1 MSDFYTFVDQ
11 RFGKILI
18 RGYDD
23 GKQYIKKYNYE
34 PELFVPSDLVSAK
47 SSKHKSL
54 IGSKPLTKRSFKSIR
69 EAGNFAKE
77 NSLLGIYNQFPNK
90 YKYIASGWK
99 DGVDYDTSLIRII
112 NFDIEVMLPPEGGF
126 PYPETAN
133 GEINAITIYYDDV
146 YYVFGTQSYTPKQPN
161 VKYMLCQDEKDLLK
175 KFVNMWSCI
184 TPDIITGWNIEF
196 FDVPY
201 IINRTRKI
209 VGEEW
214 ANKLSPWGNIDERKI
229 IQFGRES
236 IVYDILG
243 VVTLDYVSLYK
254 KFTYNQRESYT
265 LNNIS
270 HEELGEKKLDYSE
283 HETLFKLYEK
293 DFEKFIDYNIKDV
306 ELVKKL
312 DDKLRL
318 FDLVFMIAYTAKC
331 NLRDVLG
338 TLKMWE
344 VICYNY
350 LYNRNIMISPKS
362 KIDEREFVGGYV
374 KDPKTGRHKWI
385 VSFDLT
391 SMYPH
396 LLMQYNISP
405 ETMRQKINIDIEKLI
420 DKSEVIPSSNDSLA
434 ANGVFYSNE
443 SQGFIPDL
451 MEKFFLERKKVK
463 SEMIEA
469 SKRGDIAEEV
479 KLNTRQMAIKI
490 LLNSLYGALGNKY
503 FRFFS
508 ADMAE
513 SVTTSGQLSIRWIER
528 KLNEFMNFT
537 LKTEDVDYVVA
548 IDTDSVYM
556 TFDSLVDKVFDKG
569 TPNTKIL
576 DFLDEISSGKIE
588 PFITE
593 SYEELAE
600 YMNAYK
606 QKMFMGRE
614 VISDSSVFIAKKRYI
629 MNVLDNEGVR
639 YKEPKIKMM
648 GVEAVRSSTPAI
660 CRKTIKEMIKI
671 ILNGTE
677 KEAQDFIKE
686 TKHDFFNSEFVDIA
700 FPRTANNI
708 DKFRDPATLFVKGT
722 PIHIRGSLLYN
733 FAIDETKLKDKYE
746 PIENG
751 TKIKFCYLKMPNPL
765 KSNVVS
771 AASVLPKELNLDA
784 YIDYQLQF
792 EKAFLQPVQGILNL
806 IKWKTEKQ
814 TDLTSFFT

>member
-1 MSDFYTFVDQ
+1 
-11 RFGKILI
+11 
-18 RGYDD
+18 
-23 GKQYIKKYNYE
+23 
-34 PELFVPSDLVSAK
+34 
-47 SSKHKSL
+47 
-54 IGSKPLTKRSFKSIR
+54 
-69 EAGNFAKE
+69 
-77 NSLLGIYNQFPNK
+77 
-90 YKYIASGWK
+90 
-99 DGVDYDTSLIRII
+99 
-112 NFDIEVMLPPEGGF
+112 
-126 PYPETAN
+126 
-133 GEINAITIYYDDV
+133 V
-146 YYVFGTQSYTPKQPN
+146 YYVFGTLAYSPKQPN
-161 VKYMLCQDEKDLLK
+161 VKYMLCRDEKDLLK
-175 KFVNMWSCI
+175 KFVNMWHCI
-184 TPDIITGWNIEF
+184 TPDIVTGWNVEG

-201 IINRTRKI
+201 IITRIRKI
-209 VGEEW
+209 LSPEW
-214 ANKLSPWGNIDERKI
+214 ADKLSPWGTIDERKI
-229 IQFGRES
+229 TQFGKDV

-243 VVTLDYVSLYK
+243 VVNLDYLALYK

-265 LNNIS
+265 LNNIA
-270 HEELGEKKLDYSE
+270 HEELGQKKLDYSE

-293 DFEKFIDYNIKDV
+293 DFEKFIDYNIRDV

-312 DDKLRL
+312 DEKLRL
-318 FDLVFMIAYTAKC
+318 FDLVFMMAYTAKC

-338 TLKMWE
+338 TLKVWE
-344 VICYNY
+344 TISYNY
-350 LYNRNIMISPKS
+350 LINKNIIIPPKS
-362 KIDEREFVGGYV
+362 KLDDREFVGGYV
-374 KDPKTGRHKWI
+374 KEPKTGRHKWI
-385 VSFDLT
+385 VSFDLV
-391 SMYPH
+391 SLYPH
-396 LLMQYNISP
+396 LLMQYNVSP
-405 ETMRQKINIDIEKLI
+405 ETMRQKVNVDIEKLI
-420 DKSEVIPSSNDSLA
+420 TKDGRPTVSEDSLT
-434 ANGVFYSNE
+434 ANGVYYSNKTR
-443 SQGFIPDL
+443 GFIPEL
-451 MEKFFLERKKVK
+451 MEKFFLERKRVK
-463 SEMIEA
+463 LEMIEA
-469 SKRGDIAEEV
+469 SKSGDVDEEV
-479 KLNTRQMAIKI
+479 KLDTRQMAIKI

-600 YMNAYK
+600 YMNAYE
-606 QKMFMGRE
+606 QKMFMERE

-639 YKEPKIKMM
+639 YDEPKIKMM

-660 CRKTIKEMIKI
+660 CRKTIKEMIRI

-677 KEAQDFIKE
+677 QEAQDFIKE

-708 DKFRDPATLFVKGT
+708 DKFRDPTTLFAKGT

-733 FAIDETKLKDKYE
+733 FAIKTMELKDKYE

-771 AASVLPKELNLDA
+771 AASVLPKELDLDS